1 MPDPSSP
8 RIGRRISR
16 RGLLGYAGTTGLGAA
31 AGAGLVVAAG
41 GDSPAPA
48 VPGPQAPGA
57 TVSPWGAHQPGVAQH
72 PPAVTEV
79 VARDLRDA
87 GDRAARGR
95 LVRVWAGGVDA
106 VVAGVAAGVVDAGA
120 GVP

>member
-1 MPDPSSP
+1 MPTPSSP
-8 RIGRRISR
+8 RRISR

-48 VPGPQAPGA
+48 SPADPTGAPGA

-72 PPAVTEV
+72 PPAVTEI
-79 VARDLRDA
+79 VALDL
-87 GDRAARGR
+87 
-95 LVRVWAGGVDA
+95 LEGVDR
-106 VVAGVAAGVVDAGA
+106 
-120 GVP
+120 